1 MTEDTQDE
9 VRRGPQP
16 NDELKQFAD
25 DLARLRPRDDRLDRE
40 RLAFLAG
47 QASVTPRGRAWPVA
61 FGAMTAVAASLLF
74 LLVTRPETSTVSPHT
89 VVLRVDDAKTHF
101 ATSAADDRHVLS
113 PRDALRIDFEAM
125 LATNASDGAQG
136 EAGRG
141 ASSVRQVP
149 TFTPNAW
156 QRVIEE
162 SETARPSSNDDSGY
176 YQIQG
181 VRS

>member
-1 MTEDTQDE
+1 MNEDARDDVQ
-9 VRRGPQP
+9 RGPQLS
-16 NDELKQFAD
+16 DELKRFAD
-25 DLARLRPRDDRLDRE
+25 DLARLQPRDDRLDRE

-74 LLVTRPETSTVSPHT
+74 LLATQPETSTVGPHT
-89 VVLRVDDAKTHF
+89 VALRIDDAKPHF
-101 ATSAADDRHVLS
+101 ATSAVDDRHVLS
-113 PRDALRIDFEAM
+113 PRDALRINFEAM
-125 LATNASDGAQG
+125 LATKASDGAQR
-136 EAGRG
+136 ETGRG
-141 ASSVRQVP
+141 APVVRQVP

-162 SETARPSSNDDSGY
+162 SESARPSSNDDSGY
-176 YQIQG
+176 YQIEG

>member
-1 MTEDTQDE
+1 MNEDARGDVQ
-9 VRRGPQP
+9 RGPQLSE
-16 NDELKQFAD
+16 DLKRFAD
-25 DLARLRPRDDRLDRE
+25 DLARLQPRDDRLDRE

-74 LLVTRPETSTVSPHT
+74 LLVTRPEPSTTGP
-89 VVLRVDDAKTHF
+89 RIADWRADDAKRQL
-101 ATSAADDRHVLS
+101 AARAVDDRRILS
-113 PRDALRIDFEAM
+113 PRDALRTDVEAM
-125 LATNASDGAQG
+125 LATNASDRAQG
-136 EAGRG
+136 EIGRTTP
-141 ASSVRQVP
+141 AVHQVP
-149 TFTPNAW
+149 TFTPGSW

-176 YQIQG
+176 YQNQG